1 MTHTRGFPAMI
12 RAAAAIALFAITPI
26 FAFAEGVITRT
37 ELSRADV
44 PGSDT
49 HEVIVA
55 RLEIEPG
62 ATVPRHTHHGDEHLV
77 VIIGGTMQTGDGK
90 QIPFPD
96 GMAAHFPQGEPHG
109 GLTNAGDTVMVAITT
124 HVVEKGKPLNVLVE

>member
-1 MTHTRGFPAMI
+1 MI
-12 RAAAAIALFAITPI
+12 RTAIAITLFALAP
-26 FAFAEGVITRT
+26 AFACAEGAINRT

-62 ATVPRHTHHGDEHLV
+62 ASVPRHTHHGDEHLV
-77 VIIGGTMQTGDGK
+77 VITGGTMQTGDGK

-109 GLTNAGDTVMVAITT
+109 GLTNAGDTVMIAITT
-124 HVVEKGKPLNVLVE
+124 HVVEKGKPLNVPLQ

>member
-1 MTHTRGFPAMI
+1 MPLAKGIPAMI
-12 RAAAAIALFAITPI
+12 RTATAIALFAVAPAL
-26 FAFAEGVITRT
+26 AFAEGAITRT

-62 ATVPRHTHHGDEHLV
+62 ATVPRHTHNGDEHLV
-77 VIIGGTMQTGDGK
+77 VITGGTMQTVDGK

-96 GMAAHFPQGEPHG
+96 GMAAHFPQGKPHG
-109 GLTNAGDTVMVAITT
+109 GLTNAGDTVMIAITT
-124 HVVEKGKPLNVLVE
+124 HVVEKGKPLNVPVD